1 MTTKV
6 YLGVGSN
13 LNRDNA
19 LRFAKKELSALF
31 SNVKCSSVW
40 ESRPVRE
47 AEPDYYNIVI
57 GGDCDLSLDDLVAKI
72 TEIELAAG
80 KEILSSMFEYYAT
93 EWASGKDLKDADKG
107 DVITDSSLFE
117 VKPGRVPY
125 GTPAGE
131 TVDLTFTYKANST
144 VTPDPASNA
153 EHITVI

>member
-1 MTTKV
+1 MNE
-6 YLGVGSN
+6 GE
-13 LNRDNA
+13 DNEIERTVA
-19 LRFAKKELSALF
+19 IPGGLKFTE
-31 SNVKCSSVW
+31 
-40 ESRPVRE
+40 
-47 AEPDYYNIVI
+47 DYATM
-57 GGDCDLSLDDLVAKI
+57 LKI
-72 TEIELAAG
+72 TFKNEATKLELAAG

-93 EWASGKDLKDADKG
+93 EWASGKDLKEADKG